1 MRLDLVLKLSGI
13 IKRRTIAKAVAENGH
28 IKINGKV
35 AKPSSD
41 VKEKDQLT
49 LFLGSKT
56 IEVVITYIQ
65 KGKKE
70 YPVFE
75 QINKETNDSEA

>member
-13 IKRRTIAKAVAENGH
+13 IKRRTIAKAVVEKGNV
-28 IKINGKV
+28 KINGKV
-35 AKPSSD
+35 AKPSSE
-41 VKEKDQLT
+41 VKENDQLT

-56 IEVVITYIQ
+56 IEVVITYVT

-70 YPVFE
+70 WPIFE
-75 QINKETNDSEA
+75 QINKDNNEA

>member
-13 IKRRTIAKAVAENGH
+13 IKRRTIAKAIVEKGNV
-28 IKINGKV
+28 KINGKV
-35 AKPSSD
+35 AKPSSE
-41 VKEKDQLT
+41 VKENDQLT

-56 IEVVITYIQ
+56 IEVVITYVT

-70 YPVFE
+70 WPIFE
-75 QINKETNDSEA
+75 QINKDNNEA

>member
-13 IKRRTIAKAVAENGH
+13 IKRRTIAKAIIEKGNV
-28 IKINGKV
+28 KINGKV
-35 AKPSSD
+35 AKPSSE
-41 VKEKDQLT
+41 VKENDQLT

-56 IEVVITYIQ
+56 IEVVITYVT

-70 YPVFE
+70 WPIFE
-75 QINKETNDSEA
+75 QINKDNNEA